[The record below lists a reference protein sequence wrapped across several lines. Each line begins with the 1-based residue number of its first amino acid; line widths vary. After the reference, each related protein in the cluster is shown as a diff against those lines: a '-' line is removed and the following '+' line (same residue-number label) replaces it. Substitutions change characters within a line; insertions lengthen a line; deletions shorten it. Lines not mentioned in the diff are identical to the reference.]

1 MIQSLQVAKAR
12 FFCTKRSFN
21 FYLSIIY
28 IYIYIYLVVLIV
40 NSYYLPLFLFENR
53 KLGGSPGMWKDGEKT
68 HQKLIEQWT
77 GIIKNH

>member
-1 MIQSLQVAKAR
+1 MIQSLQVAKAI

-21 FYLSIIY
+21 FYLSIKY
-28 IYIYIYLVVLIV
+28 ILIYLVVLIV

>member
-12 FFCTKRSFN
+12 FFAPKDPSTSTCQ
-21 FYLSIIY
+21 L
-28 IYIYIYLVVLIV
+28 YIYLVVLIV
-40 NSYYLPLFLFENR
+40 NSYLLLFLFENR

-77 GIIKNH
+77 KRLVV